1 MALLFAVATA
11 AHAQVITT
19 RGNEAHS
26 PGSWICFRNTF
37 VINDKPEKAVLR
49 IAADS
54 KYWLWINGVQAVSEG
69 GLKRG
74 PNPTDTYC
82 DVIKDIKG
90 LRQGK
95 NEVAVLVW
103 YFGKDGFS
111 HRNSPTPGMTFSLS
125 DGGREAVRRQMAI
138 YGASGILCSG
148 RRRAQLQARRVEH
161 RIRCGKRQRI

>member
-1 MALLFAVATA
+1 MIKNILAAMALLFAVATA

-95 NEVAVLVW
+95 TKLPCW
-103 YFGKDGFS
+103 Y
-111 HRNSPTPGMTFSLS
+111 
-125 DGGREAVRRQMAI
+125 
-138 YGASGILCSG
+138 GISAKTDSATATRPL
-148 RRRAQLQARRVEH
+148 RA
-161 RIRCGKRQRI
+161 